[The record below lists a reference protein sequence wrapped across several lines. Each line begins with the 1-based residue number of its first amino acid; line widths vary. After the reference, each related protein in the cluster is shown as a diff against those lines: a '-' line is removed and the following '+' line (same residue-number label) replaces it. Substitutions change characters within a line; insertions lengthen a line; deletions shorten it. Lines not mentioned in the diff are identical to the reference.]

1 MYQISLIAAF
11 IAGMVALFAPCCI
24 TYLLPA
30 YFGNIFKEKKRIFT
44 MTIIYS
50 LGIMTIML
58 PVVLGMRLLTQL
70 FFKFHDTTYI
80 IGSVLMLVVAVFAL
94 LDIKLPMPRFAT
106 KRQAVDAPST
116 YILGIVSG
124 ITSSCC
130 APVLMGVLTLS
141 AFSSTTMTA
150 LGVGIAYVAG
160 MVAPLYLASV
170 FIHKRNILQ
179 KPIFRQVVTKFRLGR
194 REFIISVSNLIASA
208 IFTLTGLIMGFL
220 TFTGRLSMDQS
231 DAGITNSIQNIA
243 FYITDRIGNA
253 WLLNLAFIIVSLYL
267 LFKLKQILNEENQD

>member
-11 IAGMVALFAPCCI
+11 VAGMVALFAPCCI

-50 LGIMTIML
+50 LGIMTVML
-58 PVVLGMRLLTQL
+58 PVVLGMRLLTQ
-70 FFKFHDTTYI
+70 FFFQFHDTTYI
-80 IGSVLMLVVAVFAL
+80 IGSILMLVVAVFAL
-94 LDIKLPMPRFAT
+94 LDIKLPMPHFVT
-106 KRQAVDAPST
+106 KRQVVDAPST

-141 AFSSTTMTA
+141 AFSPTTITA
-150 LGVGIAYVAG
+150 LGVGVAYVAG

-179 KPIFRQVVTKFRLGR
+179 KPIFRQVVTTFRLGR
-194 REFIISVSNLIASA
+194 RQFIISVSNIIASA
-208 IFTLTGLIMGFL
+208 IFALTGLVMGFL
-220 TFTGRLSMDQS
+220 TLTSRLSMDQS
-231 DAGITNSIQNIA
+231 DAGITKSIQNIA
-243 FYITDRIGNA
+243 FYITDKIGNTS
-253 WLLNLAFIIVSLYL
+253 LLNLVFVFVSLYL
-267 LFKLKQILNEENQD
+267 LLKLRRIVREENQD